1 MTSEDP
7 PPSPVLIVGKAP
19 SWVIPG
25 RKADLNQRARF
36 YAFPP
41 SYLVFALSRRKNKKK
56 QGGKKARALLIK
68 APLVD
73 RGAGTYDTKHSTE
86 ALIH

>member
-1 MTSEDP
+1 
-7 PPSPVLIVGKAP
+7 L
-19 SWVIPG
+19 
-25 RKADLNQRARF
+25 LFRAKLLQKF
-36 YAFPP
+36 FKEIEKVDYHFC
-41 SYLVFALSRRKNKKK
+41 YLARRRKNKKK